1 MSSTACSHEM
11 LTQRAPFF
19 ALTPLQKG
27 YTSVKPDNLKTRV
40 WFGAEAKKPTF
51 SKQVGGLRLQSCKPH
66 TCLTL
71 VPLLLEELLE

>member
-1 MSSTACSHEM
+1 MQSRNADSAC
-11 LTQRAPFF
+11 PFF
-19 ALTPLQKG
+19 AFDSITKRV
-27 YTSVKPDNLKTRV
+27 YTSVKPDNLKTGV